1 MEQEAVKKGVV
12 QKGQS
17 HLICVGSDDI
27 TIGSDDNTIGSDDI
41 TIGSDDI
48 TTGSDDNN
56 NQSTTVCVPT
66 MNQALAL
73 IVCILVTKITWK
85 LITNKGTQALPQ
97 PC

>member
-1 MEQEAVKKGVV
+1 MEQEAVKKGVA

-17 HLICVGSDDI
+17 HLICV
-27 TIGSDDNTIGSDDI
+27 GSDDI